1 MWDSWKHMK
10 NPLFLPQLLDGQSE
24 YHVPEKHGK
33 HIVEGQMFNTIKT
46 SSKNRLDRK
55 KQKKP
60 TAMWITVATY

>member
-1 MWDSWKHMK
+1 MKH
-10 NPLFLPQLLDGQSE
+10 PIFLPQLLDGQSE

-55 KQKKP
+55 KQKKH
-60 TAMWITVATY
+60 TAM